1 MFSRLTEKTL
11 GFLVVWCT
19 FMYTGC
25 APIIKPVPV
34 PPRPTGV
41 EWRIGLTFAPFT
53 PIEWD
58 YFAAWPTPPLWRVE
72 LDQAAQVQAKGVPY
86 LLVAV
91 AESDAS
97 VQALLPYLPQACGI
111 ELGNEPNFGQDA
123 GSVNAWYQR
132 MILLIRSTGYA
143 GRILTAGVGNIDDN
157 TLGWLQASLVGLP
170 SDVVAGAHFY
180 SSWQGQIPKLLGV
193 LKGRPWAMTESGMDQ
208 PTPAA
213 EQAAVPYMA
222 SVCQSA
228 YDAGALTCIGYQ
240 THSAASGKDANFG
253 IFPFGSLVA
262 RPWEQSLIGAIR

>member
-53 PIEWD
+53 PIEWGH
-58 YFAAWPTPPLWRVE
+58 FTWNPLWRVE
-72 LDQAAQVQAKGVPY
+72 ADQAGAVTARGLPT

-97 VQALLPYLPQACGI
+97 VTTLLPLLSAQNIWGI

-123 GSVNAWYQR
+123 RSVNAWYQR
-132 MILLIRSTGYA
+132 MIPLIRSTGYA
-143 GRILTAGVGNIDDN
+143 GRILTAGVGNIDDT
-157 TLGWLQASLVGLP
+157 TLGWLQTSLVGLP

-213 EQAAVPYMA
+213 EQAAVPYMD